1 MVEFTKLKADHS
13 KIILNPKNKKKNK
26 MKSEVLKTKRKD
38 RVLMQVSPA
47 NLIIE
52 DGFNVRKDYGNLEE
66 LMTSIVECGL
76 QVPIKAKELKDDSE
90 KWVVI
95 DGHRRLLA
103 IQLAIE
109 NGHDIKYVDVLSFKG
124 NDEDQVLSMLIT
136 GTGQKPL
143 NEMEQSNAVQRLINF
158 GYRVDEIAKK
168 MGRSLPHVY
177 YLVKLSAIPMKLKEK
192 VQEGYIS
199 GLALTSIMENAPEDE
214 WEDRVEQAIS
224 NANENAP
231 LGAIVKATAKN
242 IEDRKL
248 RPIEKLAKL
257 VEFINAEEIENEK
270 CSLLNELWVRLIE
283 DDSIDEL
290 AEIFKN

>member
-1 MVEFTKLKADHS
+1 
-13 KIILNPKNKKKNK
+13 

-38 RVLMQVSPA
+38 RVLMSVDPN
-47 NLIIE
+47 NLFVRL
-52 DGFNVRKDYGNLEE
+52 GFNVRQDYGNLEE
-66 LMTSIVECGL
+66 LMTSIIESGL
-76 QVPIKAKELKDDSE
+76 QVPLKARQLQEFDDRWE
-90 KWVVI
+90 VV
-95 DGHRRLLA
+95 DGHRRLEAIKLA
-103 IQLAIE
+103 ISK
-109 NGHDIKYVDVLSFKG
+109 GHEIPYVDVLIFKG
-124 NDEDQVLSMLIT
+124 NEEEQVISMLIT

-257 VEFINAEEIENEK
+257 VEYINAEEIENEK

>member
-1 MVEFTKLKADHS
+1 
-13 KIILNPKNKKKNK
+13 

-257 VEFINAEEIENEK
+257 VEYINAEEIENEK